1 MEEMPNNWGL
11 TPIIR
16 INWGLTPI
24 KWTPIRVSREGV
36 QGRSRLAWTF
46 K

>member
-24 KWTPIRVSREGV
+24 K
-36 QGRSRLAWTF
+36 
-46 K
+46 